1 MAKYHN
7 KKRNIGI
14 IYEQIISY
22 TGKKMI
28 SNDKKEVELA
38 INIIR
43 EHFKKGT
50 QLYKEYKLFK
60 ALASTNNVSDNLA
73 TSIIEKAKSAS
84 NNMFDEDSLQR
95 EKSRLIKKL
104 NYTFGKG
111 NIFKENIENYR
122 TYATIQTLLNEWRN
136 EESDFE
142 LLTEFEIK
150 LHNLLTEKKEIV
162 SEDVLT
168 ENRKLTNL
176 EFKVMNN
183 LYREKYENNL
193 TDIQKRILESYLKND
208 EDLLKENFIKLKVST
223 LNLLKEYSENT
234 DNNLI
239 KEKYHTIK
247 SSIKLLEEQNFSKE
261 NIHKYLTLS
270 KLYNELLGE

>member
-73 TSIIEKAKSAS
+73 TSIIEKAKNAS
-84 NNMFDEDSLQR
+84 NSMFDEDSLQR

-104 NYTFGKG
+104 NHTFGKG
-111 NIFKENIENYR
+111 MIFKENISNYR

-150 LHNLLTEKKEIV
+150 LHNLLTEKKEVI
-162 SEDVLT
+162 SEDILT

-183 LYREKYENNL
+183 LYKEKYENNL

-208 EDLLKENFIKLKVST
+208 EDLLKENFTKLKVST
-223 LNLLKEYSENT
+223 LNLLKEYTENT

>member
-84 NNMFDEDSLQR
+84 NSMFDEDSLQR

-150 LHNLLTEKKEIV
+150 LHNLLTEKKQIV

-183 LYREKYENNL
+183 LYKEKYENNL
-193 TDIQKRILESYLKND
+193 TDIQKIILESYLKND

-223 LNLLKEYSENT
+223 INLLKEYTENT

>member
-142 LLTEFEIK
+142 LLTEFEIR